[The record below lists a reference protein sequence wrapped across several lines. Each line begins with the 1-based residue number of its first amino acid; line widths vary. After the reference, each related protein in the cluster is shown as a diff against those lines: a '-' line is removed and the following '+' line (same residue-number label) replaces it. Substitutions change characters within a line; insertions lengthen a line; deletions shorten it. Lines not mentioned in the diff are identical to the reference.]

1 MTLVSG
7 GQDRRMRSF
16 VNSAVV
22 GLLLLL
28 TAGCGTI
35 QAEREATK
43 ASMQPFNSNAEDA
56 VVLISVET
64 IREQRPKHL
73 KSQPLFV
80 IGAPDPDTPWDAMY
94 RLTFASSGPT
104 GEGKEAIERKITYM
118 PITSMAYETSYGVR
132 KDRRYY
138 FLFRLPPG
146 AYHLR
151 SQYFFGG
158 VQMFGEELPEGG
170 ILVKSL
176 QFTAKKGMV
185 NYAGNLFMQWSE
197 KDWRIVQIT
206 HATREIAEAK
216 SVLAESF
223 PHVQAEFR
231 DAQTPN
237 SIVGPSVIW
246 LHFPNIKFNQPG

>member
-1 MTLVSG
+1 MTSMFG
-7 GQDRRMRSF
+7 GQDRRIHPF
-16 VNSAVV
+16 ANIAVL

-43 ASMQPFNSNAEDA
+43 AAMQPFDASAEDA

-73 KSQPLFV
+73 ESQPTFV
-80 IGAPDPDTPWDAMY
+80 INPPDPDLPWDAMY
-94 RLTFASSGPT
+94 RLTFESSGASN
-104 GEGKEAIERKITYM
+104 EGGNAIERTITYM
-118 PITSMAYETSYGVR
+118 PIYSMLYETSYGVR
-132 KDRRYY
+132 RDRRYY
-138 FLFRLPPG
+138 FLFRTAPG
-146 AYHLR
+146 TYRLR
-151 SQYFFGG
+151 SQDFIGG
-158 VQMFGEELPEGG
+158 IQIFGEELPEGG
-170 ILVKSL
+170 ILAKSL
-176 QFTAKKGMV
+176 EFSAKKGVV

-197 KDWRIVQIT
+197 KDWRAVQIT
-206 HATREIAEAK
+206 HVTREIEEAE

-223 PHVQAEFR
+223 PHVQAEFQ

-246 LHFPNIKFNQPG
+246 LRFPNIKVE